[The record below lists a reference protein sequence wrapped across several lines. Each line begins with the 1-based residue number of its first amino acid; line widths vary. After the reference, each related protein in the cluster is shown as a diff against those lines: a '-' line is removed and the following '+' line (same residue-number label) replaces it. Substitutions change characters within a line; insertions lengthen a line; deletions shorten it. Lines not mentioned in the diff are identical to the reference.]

1 MDARD
6 AIRGRRAVRLYRD
19 VPLGRDLIQGVV
31 EDAAWAPSGMNQQ
44 PWRFFV
50 IEGRERL
57 ARYSASLWRGL
68 QSILISVKVIV
79 GQTTMIPPMKGVFHV
94 P

>member
-1 MDARD
+1 
-6 AIRGRRAVRLYRD
+6 
-19 VPLGRDLIQGVV
+19 
-31 EDAAWAPSGMNQQ
+31 MNQQ

-79 GQTTMIPPMKGVFHV
+79 GQTTMILR
-94 P
+94 